1 MIRSALG
8 LLAGLTLALGVGA
21 AHAKECRGV
30 AFPDQVQADGAALKL
45 NGLGLRQATFL
56 RIDVYVGALFLAQ
69 PSKDPGVIL
78 KADAPW
84 QLVLH
89 FVRDV
94 GRSDLVKA
102 WDEGFENN
110 AKGEIPALKDRI
122 ETFKGTMDDVKV
134 GERIVMTYKPGAG
147 VQTAVKG
154 AAKGTIAGADFARA
168 LLSIWLGPNPPNA
181 DLKAGLLGGP
191 CG

>member
-1 MIRSALG
+1 M
-8 LLAGLTLALGVGA
+8 GVGA

>member
-8 LLAGLTLALGVGA
+8 LLAGLTLALGAGA
-21 AHAKECRGV
+21 AHGKECKGV
-30 AFPDQVQADGAALKL
+30 VFPDQVQADAAALKL

-56 RIDVYVGALFLAQ
+56 RIDVYVGALYLAQ
-69 PSKDPGVIL
+69 PSRD
-78 KADAPW
+78 ADAILRANGPW

-94 GRSDLVKA
+94 GQADLVKA

-122 ETFKGTMDDVKV
+122 ESFKGMMADVKT

-154 AAKGTIAGADFARA
+154 TAKGAIAGEDFARA
-168 LLSIWLGPNPPNA
+168 LLAIWLGPRPPNA